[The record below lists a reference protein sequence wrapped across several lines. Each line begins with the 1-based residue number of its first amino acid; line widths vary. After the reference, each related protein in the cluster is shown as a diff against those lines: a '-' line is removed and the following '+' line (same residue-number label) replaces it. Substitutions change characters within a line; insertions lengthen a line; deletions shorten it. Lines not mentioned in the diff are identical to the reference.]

1 MRARLLRQDI
11 CYLNHIYLKFLG
23 YSFSSD
29 VQDYVCW
36 VISRSHFGVPVE
48 KVWVALLDF
57 CVFLCSRVRQKM
69 RVEFPNYWPYEYSSD
84 VTNKKTVQRQ
94 EDAIADPTISS

>member
-48 KVWVALLDF
+48 KVRVALLDF
-57 CVFLCSRVRQKM
+57 CEVAFFCARLL
-69 RVEFPNYWPYEYSSD
+69 D
-84 VTNKKTVQRQ
+84 KK
-94 EDAIADPTISS
+94 